1 MGKWG
6 ENSEAVKGHSVGVA
20 ACTTTEETQQTATNI
35 NVNAK
40 EKPEKCLA
48 NNKNCRRWWKI
59 WYSAWLFGH
68 FF

>member
-1 MGKWG
+1 
-6 ENSEAVKGHSVGVA
+6 VKGHSVGVA

-48 NNKNCRRWWKI
+48 NNKN
-59 WYSAWLFGH
+59 
-68 FF
+68 